1 MLSGSPSVLSISIV
15 LILLSVI
22 QSFYQPAVQASI
34 PALLSEDNIL
44 KGNAIVNQINGLS
57 NLLGPVLAGFLYGL
71 FGFMSI
77 VIFSGISFFISAII
91 EIFIKISFIP
101 QEKESNIFKAVAYDF
116 KLSKNFIIN
125 DNPTIFKIMLIIA
138 ACNLFLTGMIMV
150 GLPVIIKGKLGLSNQ
165 LYALSQSMLMIGTLI
180 GGILVGRISE
190 KIHVNNSGKFFL
202 ITTLALLPIGGTL
215 VFNINSILSYAIIV
229 CSTVLIMASV
239 TMFNITIITFIQKET
254 PLQIMGKIIAFI
266 STISICTLPLGQLIY
281 GYLFDVMMDK
291 AYIIILGV
299 IFINMFITIAS
310 KRMFK
315 LLC

>member
-1 MLSGSPSVLSISIV
+1 
-15 LILLSVI
+15 
-22 QSFYQPAVQASI
+22 
-34 PALLSEDNIL
+34 
-44 KGNAIVNQINGLS
+44 
-57 NLLGPVLAGFLYGL
+57 
-71 FGFMSI
+71 
-77 VIFSGISFFISAII
+77 
-91 EIFIKISFIP
+91 
-101 QEKESNIFKAVAYDF
+101 
-116 KLSKNFIIN
+116 
-125 DNPTIFKIMLIIA
+125 
-138 ACNLFLTGMIMV
+138 
-150 GLPVIIKGKLGLSNQ
+150 
-165 LYALSQSMLMIGTLI
+165 MLMIGTLI